1 MGYEIIMMLCAGA
14 AVGLLAFY
22 MGKGIL
28 DILTG
33 KMR

>member
-14 AVGLLAFY
+14 SVGLLAFY
-22 MGKGIL
+22 IGKGVL